1 MLQIGGRSSRVWI
14 IDQIN
19 RLRDLIP
26 LDLYEKDKSN
36 IYSVYTFLMDTV
48 HENKLASDLLS
59 VTSNDDQKCYLLD
72 KLDNEMRSND
82 FSDYIEA
89 YIEAYLEE
97 KNSPGIINERFRSL
111 GQNFFGNYVKRAER
125 ILVNNSPPKLINE
138 INIIRIKA
146 EKYENDYYQLYLIAL
161 DKYKN
166 INISMLDYLKSIYA
180 TSSICNVTVTFS
192 NGKSMHLTYDKKE
205 INED

>member
-1 MLQIGGRSSRVWI
+1 MKRV
-14 IDQIN
+14 
-19 RLRDLIP
+19 
-26 LDLYEKDKSN
+26 
-36 IYSVYTFLMDTV
+36 
-48 HENKLASDLLS
+48 
-59 VTSNDDQKCYLLD
+59 
-72 KLDNEMRSND
+72 
-82 FSDYIEA
+82 
-89 YIEAYLEE
+89 
-97 KNSPGIINERFRSL
+97 
-111 GQNFFGNYVKRAER
+111 ER

-180 TSSICNVTVTFS
+180 TNSICNVTVTFS

>member
-26 LDLYEKDKSN
+26 LDIYEKDKSN

-59 VTSNDDQKCYLLD
+59 VTSNDDQICYLLD

-82 FSDYIEA
+82 F
-89 YIEAYLEE
+89 L
-97 KNSPGIINERFRSL
+97 II
-111 GQNFFGNYVKRAER
+111 
-125 ILVNNSPPKLINE
+125 
-138 INIIRIKA
+138 
-146 EKYENDYYQLYLIAL
+146 
-161 DKYKN
+161 
-166 INISMLDYLKSIYA
+166 
-180 TSSICNVTVTFS
+180 
-192 NGKSMHLTYDKKE
+192 
-205 INED
+205 